1 MKKLIALI
9 LFFLIGGGIFS
20 VSAQI
25 IGSKIDWDNDIRAI
39 RLNDIP
45 HFRYKYDD
53 YLQFSPA
60 AAMIVMRACGG
71 THKDMGGTVERRRI
85 FSRNN
90 GSYRQWDKIQRTQA
104 TPR

>member
-45 HFRYKYDD
+45 HFR
-53 YLQFSPA
+53 
-60 AAMIVMRACGG
+60 
-71 THKDMGGTVERRRI
+71 
-85 FSRNN
+85 
-90 GSYRQWDKIQRTQA
+90 
-104 TPR
+104 

>member
-60 AAMIVMRACGG
+60 AAMIVMRACG
-71 THKDMGGTVERRRI
+71 VEV
-85 FSRNN
+85 
-90 GSYRQWDKIQRTQA
+90 
-104 TPR
+104 

>member
-9 LFFLIGGGIFS
+9 LFFLIGGGKIS

-25 IGSKIDWDNDIRAI
+25 IGPKIDWDNDIRAI

-60 AAMIVMRACGG
+60 AAMIVMRACG
-71 THKDMGGTVERRRI
+71 VE
-85 FSRNN
+85 
-90 GSYRQWDKIQRTQA
+90 GRTRTWA
-104 TPR
+104 GNC